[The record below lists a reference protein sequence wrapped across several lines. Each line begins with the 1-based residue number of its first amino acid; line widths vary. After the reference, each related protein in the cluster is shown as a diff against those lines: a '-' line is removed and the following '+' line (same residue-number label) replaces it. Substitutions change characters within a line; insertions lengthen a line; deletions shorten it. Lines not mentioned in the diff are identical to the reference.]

1 MKRKIF
7 ALAVMVLA
15 TAAAPAQEP
24 DRDRIQDQDR
34 DRIQDQDQDRIQD
47 QDQTRLL
54 AMDGNMLQVRDRAEM
69 HLRNQQSLSDGTV
82 IHENGR
88 YETPDGKRYKLG
100 EGECLDGDGILYRNE
115 YQYRHKIERENAGLS
130 EAQVRERNQNRLHY
144 TMIDG
149 DVYQIRH
156 QEQARLENQ
165 LHLENGTTVFP
176 DGSYQMQNQQR
187 QRLQDGACLDPSGQ
201 MFRNMYQ
208 FRKKVIQQHKMP
220 SKKMMK
226 KGVSKPGISSS
237 KKPI

>member
-1 MKRKIF
+1 
-7 ALAVMVLA
+7 MVLA
-15 TAAAPAQEP
+15 TAVAPAQETDQDRIQDQ

-34 DRIQDQDQDRIQD
+34 DRIQDQDRDRVQD

-54 AMDGNMLQVRDRAEM
+54 AMNGNMFQVRDRAEM
-69 HLRNQQSLSDGTV
+69 RLQNRQSLSDGTV
-82 IHENGR
+82 IRANGK

-100 EGECLDGDGILYRNE
+100 EGECLDGDGVLYRNE

-144 TMIDG
+144 TMIEG
-149 DVYQIRH
+149 EVYQIRH

-165 LHLENGTTVFP
+165 LRLENGTTVFP
-176 DGSYQMQNQQR
+176 DGTYQMQNQQR

-208 FRKKVIQQHKMP
+208 FQKRVIQQHKMP
-220 SKKMMK
+220 AKKMIK
-226 KGVSKPGISSS
+226 KGASKPGISSS
-237 KKPI
+237 RKPT

>member
-1 MKRKIF
+1 MKKKLF
-7 ALAVMVLA
+7 ALAVMALSAVAL
-15 TAAAPAQEP
+15 TAQE
-24 DRDRIQDQDR
+24 QDR
-34 DRIQDQDQDRIQD
+34 DRIQD

-54 AMDGNMLQVRDRAEM
+54 ALNGTMLQVRDRAEL
-69 HLRNQQSLSDGTV
+69 HLSEKQTLSDGTV
-82 IHENGR
+82 MQPNGV
-88 YETPDGKRYKLG
+88 YFTSDGNRYKLG
-100 EGECLDGDGILYRNE
+100 EGECLDGDGALYRNE

-149 DVYQIRH
+149 EVYQIRH

-165 LHLENGTTVFP
+165 LRLENGTTVYP
-176 DGSYQMQNQQR
+176 DGSYQLENQQR
-187 QRLQDGACLDPSGQ
+187 QRLENGQCLDPSGQ

-208 FRKKVIQQHKMP
+208 FQKKVIQQHKMP

-237 KKPI
+237 KKPT